1 MIKEGLNN
9 ALLINYFKYILT
21 VDDIKKFKP
30 NQEVYK
36 LAPTAFNCEPNE
48 ITFFSSNNWD
58 ISCANKFRF
67 KTIWVNRGQIL
78 SEQLPGSPDYEVQ
91 TITEALNFIE
101 V

>member
-48 ITFFSSNNWD
+48 ITFSRPIIGIFRAR
-58 ISCANKFRF
+58 ISLASKQF
-67 KTIWVNRGQIL
+67 G
-78 SEQLPGSPDYEVQ
+78 
-91 TITEALNFIE
+91 
-101 V
+101 